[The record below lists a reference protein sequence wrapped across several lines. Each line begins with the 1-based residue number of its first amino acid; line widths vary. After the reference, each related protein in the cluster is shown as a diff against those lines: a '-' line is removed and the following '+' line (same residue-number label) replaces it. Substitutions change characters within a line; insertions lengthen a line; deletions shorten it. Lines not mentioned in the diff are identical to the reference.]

1 MDAIIAAWTK
11 TRTKHEAMTAVGEAG
26 IPAGAVLDTMEL
38 QNDVTFEHRGIMQ
51 TMVHPVHKP
60 FKMPAWPVRVDG
72 KPATVK
78 HSPVLG
84 ANTAEVLGE
93 WLGMTASAVE
103 ALATEGA
110 V

>member
-1 MDAIIAAWTK
+1 
-11 TRTKHEAMTAVGEAG
+11 
-26 IPAGAVLDTMEL
+26 VLDTMEL
-38 QNDVTFEHRGIMQ
+38 QNDVTFEQRGIMQ

-72 KPATVK
+72 KPARIK

-93 WLGMTASAVE
+93 WLGMDASAVE
-103 ALATEGA
+103 ALKAEGA

>member
-1 MDAIIAAWTK
+1 
-11 TRTKHEAMTAVGEAG
+11 MTAVGEAG

-38 QNDVTFEHRGIMQ
+38 QNDMTFEQRGIMQ

-72 KPATVK
+72 KPATLK
-78 HSPVLG
+78 ASPVLG

-93 WLGMTASAVE
+93 WLGMSASAVE
-103 ALATEGA
+103 VLAAEGA